1 MHMDARKQSVAVRTL
16 AVLIGLMIVAS
27 CGAPATPTTVTVR
40 ETVVVPVRET
50 VVVQQE
56 VERTVVVPLKETVVV
71 SQEVLVTPTM
81 PPREAL
87 VEDIPPRPDAEPAPA
102 DQQVLRWDY
111 PGDFFPDP
119 IGQSNWFDQDLLFAG
134 LTALQ
139 LDGTVRPDI
148 AESWEASD
156 DNKVWTFALHKDA
169 KFSDGSPITAEDVAF
184 SVNALM
190 DPNGTTDP
198 LYRSPFR
205 IISGS
210 QDFAD
215 GKATSLSGVKVV
227 DPTTI
232 EFTLDVST
240 PHFPAILAP
249 YGGKVASMKN
259 VTEGGEQWWLNPVS
273 SGPWKVD
280 SFEFGEQ
287 NRMELVPN
295 ENYVT
300 GPKPKLSRIILDR
313 TTDASTMMTRYENG
327 EIDVAYYPPPADV
340 ADALKGGALKDELIG
355 NVAPGQFFFY
365 FRHDLPPFDD
375 PKVRQAFNMAL
386 DMDKLSRVV
395 LQGTL
400 TPMKS
405 LIPRGTTCWTDVDNS
420 PRFDPEAARSLIA
433 ESKYADNMPLIRFLV
448 SEVLGAPSIGRWTRV
463 ASAMAEMWQEN
474 LGVTVSLQNTEF
486 EFEATQEGAAQIFR
500 SSASP
505 LFLDPAA
512 MTAWFG
518 EGAATAEQFHYS
530 NPEVQQMLADA
541 DVETDE
547 TRRCELYQQADKML
561 IDDGIYAA
569 AWGINNWAFAK
580 PNVRGISMKTSW
592 QFHVSVPDIYI
603 AQP

>member
-1 MHMDARKQSVAVRTL
+1 MDGRKQSVIVRAL
-16 AVLIGLMIVAS
+16 MLMIGLIVVAS
-27 CGAPATPTTVTVR
+27 CGAPTTVTVR
-40 ETVVVPVRET
+40 ETVVVPVKET
-50 VVVQQE
+50 VVVQQD

-71 SQEVLVTPTM
+71 QQEVEVVVTPTI
-81 PPREAL
+81 PVREAL
-87 VEDIPPRPDAEPAPA
+87 VEDIPARADAEPAPA
-102 DQQVLRWDY
+102 DKQVLRWDY

-119 IGQSNWFDQDLLFAG
+119 IGQSNWLDQDLLFAG

-139 LDGTVRPDI
+139 LDGSVRPDI
-148 AESWEASD
+148 AESWKVSD
-156 DNKVWTFALHKDA
+156 DNKVFTFALNKDA
-169 KFSDGSPITAEDVAF
+169 KFSDGSPITADDVAF
-184 SVNALM
+184 SINALM

-205 IISGS
+205 IISGA

-215 GKATSLSGVKVV
+215 GKTTSLAGVKVI
-227 DPTTI
+227 DPNTI
-232 EFTLDVST
+232 EFTLDVPT

-249 YGGKVASMKN
+249 YGGKVASKKN
-259 VTEGGEQWWLNPVS
+259 VTEGGEKWWLKPVS
-273 SGPWKVD
+273 SGPWKVA

-287 NRMELVPN
+287 DRMELVPN
-295 ENYVT
+295 EFYVT
-300 GPKPKLSRIILDR
+300 GPKPKLSRIVLDR

-327 EIDVAYYPPPADV
+327 EIDVAYYPPPADI
-340 ADALKGGALKDELIG
+340 ANALKGGPLKDELIG

-375 PKVRQAFNMAL
+375 QKVRQAFNMAL

-395 LQGTL
+395 LQGSL

-405 LIPRGTTCWTDVDNS
+405 LIPRGTDCWTDVNNA
-420 PRFDPEAARSLIA
+420 PKFDPEAARALLA
-433 ESKYADNMPLIRFLV
+433 ESTYANNLPIIRLRV

-463 ASAMAEMWQEN
+463 AAAMAEMWQEN

-486 EFEATQEGAAQIFR
+486 EFEGTKEGSAQIFR

-518 EGAATAEQFHYS
+518 EGAATAEQFHYG
-530 NPEVQQMLADA
+530 NTEVQKMLAAA

-547 TRRCELYQQADKML
+547 AKRCTAYQQADKML

-569 AWGINNWAFAK
+569 AWGLNNWAFAK